1 MTRKAI
7 SARPR
12 AMGRESLGVKQ
23 VLVWLFEEQPDRI
36 DALVAAR
43 PAWRVLHVAYEAMLA
58 DPEVECRRIGAFLGA
73 AGAGYST
80 ASANPTAC
88 PATRRGTCAPTR
100 DCVADTATAADS
112 RTE

>member
-36 DALVAAR
+36 DALVGKQRRSAFIREAIEAAM
-43 PAWRVLHVAYEAMLA
+43 AKE
-58 DPEVECRRIGAFLGA
+58 EKRRERTKPKGE
-73 AGAGYST
+73 
-80 ASANPTAC
+80 
-88 PATRRGTCAPTR
+88 
-100 DCVADTATAADS
+100 DS
-112 RTE
+112 EGRTKGNDNG